1 LSNVDDFATSTAD
14 SDRKKNHYY
23 FDRHTPE
30 YRLQF
35 DKITEEMQSK
45 CPVAWSE
52 TYNGHWVAADSRHV
66 FELARCP
73 AVSNHHDL
81 TGETPYQGITIPKAQ
96 RATVVRGGILEMD
109 EPEHSTYRGALNPYL
124 SPAAIKRWQP
134 FVDEIVRAALDEKIE
149 SGRIDFVDDLANIVP
164 AVLTLA
170 MMGIELNK
178 WMIYSEPAHLSVS
191 TPEHSPDAERVAQ
204 MNRQMGI
211 DLLTNMVEIKEDP
224 RPGLVNALL
233 RLRIDGEPAPDLEIM
248 GNLGLII
255 GGGFDTTTALTAHA
269 LEWLSDNPDKR
280 ELLSRERD
288 TLLNPATEEFLRYFT
303 PAPGD
308 GRTFSE
314 DVEVEGQKFNE
325 GERLWISWA
334 MANRDPS
341 LFDEPN
347 EIVLDRKGNRHFSF
361 GIGVHRCVGSNV
373 ARTVFKSML
382 TAVLDR
388 MPDYVCDPEGTE
400 HYETIGVIQG
410 MKHLPAT
417 FTPSKPSGPGLD
429 ETLEKL
435 QRICDEQ
442 ELARP
447 ITERKEAAVMD

>member
-1 LSNVDDFATSTAD
+1 VSVDDTISD
-14 SDRKKNHYY
+14 CDRKKNRYH

-35 DKITEEMQSK
+35 EKITEEMHEK
-45 CPVAWSE
+45 CPVAWSD
-52 TYNGHWVAADSRHV
+52 TYDGHWVAVGSNEV

-73 AVSNHHDL
+73 AISNDHDL
-81 TGETPYQGITIPKAQ
+81 TGEGSGYQGISIPLPK
-96 RATVVRGGILEMD
+96 RGRGVRGGILEMD
-109 EPEHSTYRGALNPYL
+109 DPEHRTYRNVLNPYL
-124 SPAAIKRWQP
+124 SPAAVKRWEP
-134 FVDEIVRAALDEKIE
+134 FIDEVVRASLDEKIE
-149 SGRIDFVDDLANIVP
+149 EGRIDFVDDLANVVP

-170 MMGIELNK
+170 MMGIPLNK
-178 WMIYSEPAHLSVS
+178 WMVYCDPVHAGVY
-191 TPEHSPDAERVAQ
+191 TPEDSPDIDRVLA
-204 MNRQMGI
+204 MHREMGL
-211 DLLTNMVEIKEDP
+211 DLLNNMIEIREKP

-233 RLRIDGEPAPDLEIM
+233 QLRIDGKPAPDMEIL

-255 GGGFDTTTALTAHA
+255 GGGFDTTTALTAHS
-269 LEWLSDNPDKR
+269 LEWLSEHPDQR
-280 ELLSRERD
+280 ELLSKERE
-288 TLLNPATEEFLRYFT
+288 TLLNPATEEFLRYYT

-308 GRTFSE
+308 GRTFSD
-314 DVEVEGQKFNE
+314 DVEIEGTHFKE

-341 LFDEPN
+341 FFHDPN
-347 EIVLDRKGNRHFSF
+347 DVVLDRKGNRHFSF

-388 MPDYVCDPEGTE
+388 MPDYRCDPEGTV
-400 HYETIGVIQG
+400 HYDTIGVIQG
-410 MKHLPAT
+410 MRHLPAT
-417 FTPSKPSGPGLD
+417 FRPRPRLGAGLD
-429 ETLEKL
+429 ETLDKL

-447 ITERKEAAVMD
+447 ITERKEAAVID